1 VLLRKEQSC
10 LLRSSNVHRVFF
22 EEGGRGVWWSTNSVE
37 DRQNVNMRQYLP
49 VQGSTEYANE

>member
-10 LLRSSNVHRVFF
+10 LLRSSDVHRILS
-22 EEGGRGVWWSTNSVE
+22 EEGGRGGWWLTNSVE

-49 VQGSTEYANE
+49 VQGSTEYANV